1 MGMAEPAG
9 PDAGPLNDD
18 PAWAELRRI
27 VRVRAGV
34 DLAAYK
40 NKCVERRLAVRLRA
54 RRCGSLA
61 EYLRVL
67 SADEAEVPRFLAA
80 LTINVTEFFRNPG
93 CFERIHEV
101 CLPRLFGREE
111 SGGRRPPIRPIRV
124 WSVGCASG
132 EEPYSLAIVIR
143 EYMEEHPAERRVRV
157 EIVGTDLDGEMI
169 GRARG
174 GVYEEARLREVSPE
188 RRARWFRREGAGW
201 LVAPEIR
208 SMVRFEAAD
217 AFRTEP
223 PEPQDLIVC
232 RNMLI
237 YLTREQQESIF
248 AAFHRSLAPG
258 GFLVLGKAEILIPSA
273 RRLFETRCGRERIHE
288 ARR

>member
-1 MGMAEPAG
+1 MATVEPAG
-9 PDAGPLNDD
+9 PGAWSLDD
-18 PAWAELRRI
+18 EPSWTELRRI
-27 VRVRAGV
+27 VRVRLGV

-40 NKCVERRLAVRLRA
+40 DKCVERRLAVRLRA
-54 RRCGSLA
+54 RRCRSLA
-61 EYLRVL
+61 EYLGVL
-67 SADEAEVPRFLAA
+67 TADEAEVSRFLAA

-93 CFERIHEV
+93 CFERIREV

-111 SGGRRPPIRPIRV
+111 GAARRPATRPIRV

-132 EEPYSLAIVIR
+132 EEPYSLAVVFR
-143 EYMEEHPAERRVRV
+143 EYMEQHPAARRIRV
-157 EIVGTDLDGEMI
+157 EITGTDLDGEMI
-169 GRARG
+169 GRAQG
-174 GVYEEARLREVSPE
+174 GVYEEARLREVSQE

-201 LVAPEIR
+201 SVAPEIR

-223 PEPQDLIVC
+223 AELQDLIVC

-237 YLTREQQESIF
+237 YLTREQQETIF
-248 AAFHRSLAPG
+248 TAFHRTLAPG

-273 RRLFETRCGRERIHE
+273 RRLFETRCARERIHE
-288 ARR
+288 RRI

>member
-1 MGMAEPAG
+1 MGTAEPAG
-9 PDAGPLNDD
+9 PGAESLDD
-18 PAWAELRRI
+18 GPAWTELRRI
-27 VRVRAGV
+27 VRVRLGV

-54 RRCGSLA
+54 RRCRTLA

-67 SADEAEVPRFLAA
+67 GADEAEVSRFLAA

-93 CFERIHEV
+93 CFERIRDV

-111 SGGRRPPIRPIRV
+111 GTPRRPPNRPIRV

-132 EEPYSLAIVIR
+132 EEPYSLAMVFR
-143 EYMEEHPAERRVRV
+143 EYVEEHPAARRIRV
-157 EIVGTDLDGEMI
+157 EITGTDLDGEMI
-169 GRARG
+169 ARAQG
-174 GVYEEARLREVSPE
+174 GVYEDARLREVSPE

-201 LVAPEIR
+201 SIAPEIR
-208 SMVRFEAAD
+208 AMVRFEAAD

-223 PEPQDLIVC
+223 AEPQDLIVC

-248 AAFHRSLAPG
+248 AAFHRVLAPG
-258 GFLVLGKAEILIPSA
+258 GLLVLGKAEILIPSA
-273 RRLFETRCGRERIHE
+273 RRLFETRCARERIHE
-288 ARR
+288 RRA

>member
-1 MGMAEPAG
+1 MGTAEPAG
-9 PDAGPLNDD
+9 PGTGSLEDE

-27 VRVRAGV
+27 VRVRLGV

-54 RRCGSLA
+54 RRCANLA

-67 SADEAEVPRFLAA
+67 STEEGEVTRFLAA

-93 CFERIHEV
+93 CFERIREV
-101 CLPRLFGREE
+101 CLPRLFGSEE
-111 SGGRRPPIRPIRV
+111 GTSRRPLHRPIRA

-132 EEPYSLAIVIR
+132 EEPYSLAIVFR
-143 EYMEEHPAERRVRV
+143 EYMEEHPAVRRVRV

-169 GRARG
+169 GRAG
-174 GVYEEARLREVSPE
+174 EGVYEEARLREVSPE
-188 RRARWFRREGAGW
+188 RRARWFRKEGRGW
-201 LVAPEIR
+201 SVAPEIR

-217 AFRTEP
+217 AFRTQP
-223 PEPQDLIVC
+223 LEPQDLIIC

-237 YLTREQQESIF
+237 YLTREQQETIF
-248 AAFHRSLAPG
+248 AAFHRLLAPG
-258 GFLVLGKAEILIPSA
+258 GFLVLGKAEILIPPA
-273 RRLFETRCGRERIHE
+273 RRLFETCCARERIHE
-288 ARR
+288 RKS

>member
-1 MGMAEPAG
+1 MGAAEPAG
-9 PDAGPLNDD
+9 PGVESLDNE
-18 PAWAELRRI
+18 PAWNELRRI
-27 VRVRAGV
+27 VRARLGV

-67 SADEAEVPRFLAA
+67 GADEAEVSRFLAT

-93 CFERIHEV
+93 CFERIRDV

-111 SGGRRPPIRPIRV
+111 GATRRPPTRPIRV

-132 EEPYSLAIVIR
+132 EEPYSLAIVFR
-143 EYMEEHPAERRVRV
+143 EFMEEHPATRRIRV
-157 EIVGTDLDGEMI
+157 AITGTDLDGEMI

-174 GVYEEARLREVSPE
+174 GVFEEARLREVSPE

-201 LVAPEIR
+201 SVAPEIR
-208 SMVRFEAAD
+208 AMVRFEAAD

-223 PEPQDLIVC
+223 AEPQDLIVC

-248 AAFHRSLAPG
+248 AAFHRVLASG
-258 GFLVLGKAEILIPSA
+258 GLLVLGKAEILIPSA
-273 RRLFETRCGRERIHE
+273 RRLFETRCARERIHE
-288 ARR
+288 RKA